1 MRCDFQRMEGEA
13 TGEGL
18 WLVSTV
24 ANQAPDRFRV
34 LATDVDRQVLSERGT
49 VTVTGENVQFARPG
63 LTEQYSVSIDG
74 VRQDSLVERPQ
85 AAAGR
90 LIVTLSV
97 SGAKVEPAA
106 YGAQLVLARSGR
118 KIAYGRVRATDA
130 NGKDLP
136 ARIQVGQNSELGV
149 LVNDAGAVYP
159 VRIDPTFSDANW
171 VGFGGEDGTGGAVY
185 CETMDSSGDL
195 YIGGNFVQA
204 GNILANYIAEWNGT
218 SWSALG
224 AGVNNSVYALAVSG
238 TNLYAGGYFTSAG
251 NVTNVNY
258 VAEWNG
264 SSWSA
269 LGLGVGPVTS
279 YDATQVRALAV
290 MGTNLYAGGNFS
302 TAGGN
307 SADGIAEWNG
317 SGWSPLGPGLG
328 YVYAL
333 AVMGTDLYAGGE
345 FLYAGPIEVFEV
357 AEWNGSR
364 WSAMQSGLNGPPSAF
379 AVSGTNLYVGGEFT
393 DASGVNATNVALWSN
408 GNWYALGPGVQ
419 GVVVNGLAMS
429 GTNLY
434 AGGYFTGAGS
444 DTNVYNVALWNGT
457 TWSGVGSGISNE
469 TSSAE
474 VYAMLAS
481 SNTLYAG
488 GVFTRA
494 GGGGANN
501 LAQWNGTNWS
511 PLCQGLGGGNPFV
524 NAVAVAD
531 GTLYIGGEF
540 ITSGTNPCACVAQ
553 WNGSGWSGL
562 GSGMAS
568 TNLEESSTVNALAL
582 IGSDL
587 YAGGYFTSAGGVA
600 VSSIAHWN
608 GTNWSSM
615 DSGMG
620 GADPTVDALAVS
632 GSTLYAG
639 GYFSSAGSDT
649 NASSIAQWDGSEW
662 SSLGSGVDG
671 EVDALAVS
679 GATLYAGGFFTTA
692 GDNTNANCIAEW
704 DGNNWSSLGSGLAA
718 ACLRWRRRAARCM
731 PQALSSRR
739 ATIPTPIM
747 WRNGTGANGR
757 HWVRESDPTNST
769 VPLSMRW
776 RCPAPPCMSAA
787 FLRMQAAFS
796 PLTSRN
802 GTAAVGRRSVRA

>member
-1 MRCDFQRMEGEA
+1 
-13 TGEGL
+13 
-18 WLVSTV
+18 
-24 ANQAPDRFRV
+24 
-34 LATDVDRQVLSERGT
+34 
-49 VTVTGENVQFARPG
+49 
-63 LTEQYSVSIDG
+63 
-74 VRQDSLVERPQ
+74 
-85 AAAGR
+85 
-90 LIVTLSV
+90 
-97 SGAKVEPAA
+97 
-106 YGAQLVLARSGR
+106 
-118 KIAYGRVRATDA
+118 
-130 NGKDLP
+130 
-136 ARIQVGQNSELGV
+136 
-149 LVNDAGAVYP
+149 
-159 VRIDPTFSDANW
+159 
-171 VGFGGEDGTGGAVY
+171 
-185 CETMDSSGDL
+185 
-195 YIGGNFVQA
+195 
-204 GNILANYIAEWNGT
+204 
-218 SWSALG
+218 
-224 AGVNNSVYALAVSG
+224 
-238 TNLYAGGYFTSAG
+238 
-251 NVTNVNY
+251 
-258 VAEWNG
+258 
-264 SSWSA
+264 
-269 LGLGVGPVTS
+269 
-279 YDATQVRALAV
+279 
-290 MGTNLYAGGNFS
+290 
-302 TAGGN
+302 
-307 SADGIAEWNG
+307 
-317 SGWSPLGPGLG
+317 
-328 YVYAL
+328 
-333 AVMGTDLYAGGE
+333 
-345 FLYAGPIEVFEV
+345 
-357 AEWNGSR
+357 
-364 WSAMQSGLNGPPSAF
+364 MQSGLNGPPSAF

-704 DGNNWSSLGSGLAA
+704 DGDNWSSLGSGMDGSVNALAVSDSTLYASGYFTTAGNETNANLVAQWNGSSWSSLGSGIGLGLYFPSVDALAVSDSTLYVGGVFTNAGGLLANNIAQWDPGHGWAPLGSGVNGVVLALAA
-718 ACLRWRRRAARCM
+718 
-731 PQALSSRR
+731 SD
-739 ATIPTPIM
+739 
-747 WRNGTGANGR
+747 GTLYVGGDFTTAG
-757 HWVRESDPTNST
+757 TNVS
-769 VPLSMRW
+769 V
-776 RCPAPPCMSAA
+776 SAA
-787 FLRMQAAFS
+787 EANIGGSAPVTPLYIVTTNGLFGFKNGSFQFTVSGPAGSNATVQAS
-796 PLTSRN
+796 TNLQTWISLVTNPLNLGSFNYTDRL
-802 GTAAVGRRSVRA
+802 AADYVIRFYRAKLAP